1 MTIQGI
7 YDILDACAP
16 FSLQE
21 SYDKSGLLVGDPER
35 TVRRVL
41 LTLDITVPVV
51 AEAAECGADLILAHH
66 PVIWD
71 PLRSVSP
78 AHPVWHLIRHNIGA
92 ICAHTCIDIAEGGLN
107 DYIGDM
113 MSNQIPMSREWG
125 PLAALSGGRTLGRV
139 AALQEEWAADE
150 LAEVL
155 RDVFDCV
162 SLRYCEGRNAQNI
175 QKIAWCSGSGG
186 DLIADAAAAGADA
199 LLPATA
205 NTASGL
211 MRRTVISR
219 CLTAVTLRR
228 RFRWLICLQR
238 FSATVRRK
246 SRPSSPRR
254 EQFRFSQAS
263 DLKAAPFL

>member
-78 AHPVWHLIRHNIGA
+78 AHPVWHMIRHNIGA

-186 DLIADAAAAGADA
+186 DLIANAAAAGADA
-199 LLPATA
+199 LITGDCKHSVWVDAQNRYFTLFDCGHFETEVPVVNLFAEILRDSA
-205 NTASGL
+205 PEIE
-211 MRRTVISR
+211 TVISKAGTIP
-219 CLTAVTLRR
+219 L
-228 RFRWLICLQR
+228 
-238 FSATVRRK
+238 FSCI
-246 SRPSSPRR
+246 
-254 EQFRFSQAS
+254 
-263 DLKAAPFL
+263 

>member
-199 LLPATA
+199 LITGDCKHSVWVDAQNRYFTLFDCGHFETEVPVVNLFAEILRDSA
-205 NTASGL
+205 PEIE
-211 MRRTVISR
+211 TVISKAGTIP
-219 CLTAVTLRR
+219 L
-228 RFRWLICLQR
+228 
-238 FSATVRRK
+238 FSCI
-246 SRPSSPRR
+246 
-254 EQFRFSQAS
+254 
-263 DLKAAPFL
+263 

>member
-35 TVRRVL
+35 NVRRVL
-41 LTLDITVPVV
+41 LTLDITAPVV

-175 QKIAWCSGSGG
+175 RKIAWCSGSGG
-186 DLIADAAAAGADA
+186 DLIADAIAAGADA
-199 LLPATA
+199 LITGDCKHSVWAEAQNRYFTLYDCGHFETEVPVVNLFAEILRDSA
-205 NTASGL
+205 PEIE
-211 MRRTVISR
+211 TVIS
-219 CLTAVTLRR
+219 
-228 RFRWLICLQR
+228 
-238 FSATVRRK
+238 
-246 SRPSSPRR
+246 
-254 EQFRFSQAS
+254 
-263 DLKAAPFL
+263 KAGTIPLFISI

>member
-125 PLAALSGGRTLGRV
+125 ALAALSGGRTLGRV

-199 LLPATA
+199 LITGDCKHSVWVDAQNRYFTLFDCGHFETEVPVVNLFAEILRDSA
-205 NTASGL
+205 PEIE
-211 MRRTVISR
+211 TVISKAGTIP
-219 CLTAVTLRR
+219 L
-228 RFRWLICLQR
+228 
-238 FSATVRRK
+238 FS
-246 SRPSSPRR
+246 SI
-254 EQFRFSQAS
+254 
-263 DLKAAPFL
+263 

>member
-199 LLPATA
+199 LITGDCKHSVWVDAQNRYFTLFDCGHFETEVPVVNLFAEILRDSA
-205 NTASGL
+205 PEIE
-211 MRRTVISR
+211 TVISKAGTIP
-219 CLTAVTLRR
+219 L
-228 RFRWLICLQR
+228 
-238 FSATVRRK
+238 FS
-246 SRPSSPRR
+246 SI
-254 EQFRFSQAS
+254 
-263 DLKAAPFL
+263 